1 MILVYHE
8 YQGQLIIPKPQSVID
23 ANLLPYII
31 DVLSRGDYKTQ
42 KEAVWAVTN
51 LTSGGTPEQ
60 VRVVASLFECLSVC
74 LFGCLSVCLFGCLSV
89 CLFRC
94 LSVCLFGYLA
104 VCLFGCL

>member
-1 MILVYHE
+1 MKNVRDLTFKVSANLYT
-8 YQGQLIIPKPQSVID
+8 PQSVID

-60 VRVVASLFECLSVC
+60 VRFLFVRLFTGLFLTVVSSYV
-74 LFGCLSVCLFGCLSV
+74 
-89 CLFRC
+89 
-94 LSVCLFGYLA
+94 
-104 VCLFGCL
+104 